1 MLIYVMGRPHSGS
14 TILDILIGNSSSVE
28 SVGELVSGLRAEPRG
43 HVCACGAPMAGC
55 PYWQTVKQHFATASA
70 AEWSQAAKA
79 LATHANIRNLPRTL
93 FAGPRSP
100 AVVSLAAL
108 NGAFTTAIATTSGK
122 PHVLDSSK
130 EPTRGLFLLRFVPNA
145 HVLHLVRDP
154 RRAIASHYWRFKKDR
169 GYFHFLRRK
178 FHAPAMLVP
187 FMLLAAAS
195 WTLGNMI
202 CELATRFRPTCT
214 LRVRYED
221 LCDDPS
227 SELRRIGAAFGLSF
241 EEVISRIEHGD
252 DLAIGHNVGGN
263 EIRRGGMVTFR
274 PARGRQHDLP
284 VWLDLVTLACCWP
297 LMLFY
302 GYRLRPTG
310 APHVVTSGL
319 G

>member
-14 TILDILIGNSSSVE
+14 TILDILMGNSASIE

-43 HVCACGAPMAGC
+43 HVCACGIPMSDC
-55 PYWQTVKQHFATASA
+55 PFWGVVKQHFMTGAPV
-70 AEWSQAAKA
+70 EWSQAAGA
-79 LATHANIRNLPRTL
+79 LATHANIRHLPRTF
-93 FAGPRSP
+93 FAGPQSP
-100 AVVSLAAL
+100 AMVSLAAL
-108 NGAFTTAIATTSGK
+108 NRAFMAAIAAASGK

-130 EPTRGLFLLRFVPNA
+130 EPTRGLFLLRFVPETR
-145 HVLHLVRDP
+145 VLHLVRDP

-187 FMLLAAAS
+187 FMLLAAVS
-195 WTLGNMI
+195 WTVGNMI
-202 CELATRFRPTCT
+202 CELATRFRPACT

-221 LCDDPS
+221 LCDDPG
-227 SELRRIGAAFGLSF
+227 SELRRIGTALGLSF
-241 EEVISRIEHGD
+241 EELISRIEHGD
-252 DLAIGHNVGGN
+252 ELAIGHNIGGN
-263 EIRRGGMVTFR
+263 EIRRGGTVTFR

-297 LMLFY
+297 LMLLY
-302 GYRLRPTG
+302 GYRLRPNG
-310 APHVVTSGL
+310 SPHVASRRL